1 MNDTKLE
8 QTEGYDFSVVNDFR
22 QVGVVRNPTSWGT
35 SSAYTGS
42 TSRQTYAI
50 KLASNSGTF
59 KVDEKIYQTIT
70 PVSVSTLSL
79 SGNTVTVNTSAAH
92 NLTTGQMVD
101 ITGGSWTGTSVTN
114 ANGHQGTHHI
124 TVADADTF
132 TFKLVTSRTPS
143 ASSGLTAPASG
154 VSYTT
159 FSPQGTVVEFDSGNK
174 VLFYVQTM
182 YDNQGTDASWKQN
195 IPFGGAGTI
204 TGVSTA
210 GGSAT
215 GTPDTSY
222 SSALNNTSFS
232 AGYANPEMEPDS
244 GDVI

>member
-1 MNDTKLE
+1 MMDTKLE

-101 ITGGSWTGTSVTN
+101 ITGGSLCILKSVTDVIN
-114 ANGHQGTHHI
+114 WEWGM
-124 TVADADTF
+124 D
-132 TFKLVTSRTPS
+132 
-143 ASSGLTAPASG
+143 
-154 VSYTT
+154 VSYDYDFCMDT
-159 FSPQGTVVEFDSGNK
+159 
-174 VLFYVQTM
+174 LFYFNKSLLIDSELIW
-182 YDNQGTDASWKQN
+182 YNK
-195 IPFGGAGTI
+195 
-204 TGVSTA
+204 TG
-210 GGSAT
+210 
-215 GTPDTSY
+215 D
-222 SSALNNTSFS
+222 
-232 AGYANPEMEPDS
+232 MEWYN
-244 GDVI
+244 V